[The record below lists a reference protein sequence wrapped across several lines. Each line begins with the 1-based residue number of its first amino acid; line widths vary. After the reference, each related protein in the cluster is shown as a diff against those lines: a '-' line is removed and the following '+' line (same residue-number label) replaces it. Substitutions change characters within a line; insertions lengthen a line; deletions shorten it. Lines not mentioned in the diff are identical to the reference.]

1 VIDIIIE
8 GVSLITNYRSQ
19 FSSEIKTNGMDG
31 LIKALAQKNK
41 ESSN

>member
-1 VIDIIIE
+1 
-8 GVSLITNYRSQ
+8 VSLITNYRSQ

-41 ESSN
+41 ESAN